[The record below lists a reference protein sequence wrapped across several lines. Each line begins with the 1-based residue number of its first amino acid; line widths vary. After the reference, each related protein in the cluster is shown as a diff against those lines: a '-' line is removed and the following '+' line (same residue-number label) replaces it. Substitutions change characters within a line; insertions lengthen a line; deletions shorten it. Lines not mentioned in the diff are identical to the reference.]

1 LKALTKPSDEIELN
15 RPTVGPCPSIRPP
28 LIVMSLTCM
37 TNQGREVCGVSG
49 LPTGAA
55 TAAELFE
62 RRVAPLYHLADD
74 AATIATACHAMAVR
88 FHRGGT
94 LVVFGTGSAS
104 TDAQH
109 VVVEFVH
116 PVIMGKR
123 ALPAIS
129 LTADVA
135 TVTGIAGTEG
145 FDEVFAHQL
154 RHLASA
160 RDIALGVSPDGNCA
174 SVLRGLAAARE
185 LGMLT
190 IALVG
195 GDGGQISSLQGAD
208 HIVIAR
214 SDDPRVIKEVH
225 VTAYHV
231 LWELVHVFLQ
241 HPDLLE
247 PRAVA

>member
-1 LKALTKPSDEIELN
+1 MS
-15 RPTVGPCPSIRPP
+15 GPPAG
-28 LIVMSLTCM
+28 T
-37 TNQGREVCGVSG
+37 
-49 LPTGAA
+49 A
-55 TAAELFE
+55 TAVEIFE
-62 RRVAPLYHLADD
+62 RRVLPLYQLADD
-74 AATIATACHAMAVR
+74 AAAIATACHAMAAR

-94 LVVFGTGSAS
+94 LVVFGNGAAS

-135 TVTGIAGTEG
+135 TVTGIAGQEG
-145 FDEVFAHQL
+145 FDEIFAHQL
-154 RHLASA
+154 HHLAAA
-160 RDIALGVSPDGNCA
+160 RDIALGISPDGNC
-174 SVLRGLAAARE
+174 SNVLHGLAAARE

-195 GDGGQISSLQGAD
+195 CDGGRISALQGAD
-208 HIVIAR
+208 HIMVAH

-225 VTAYHV
+225 VTTYHV
-231 LWELVHVFLQ
+231 LWELVHVFFQ
-241 HPDLLE
+241 HPSLLE
-247 PRAVA
+247 PGAVA